1 VTAAGVKRTLALA
14 ALLTLLTSVESALS
28 HDLLNNE
35 ALYLLA
41 AWKWWRPEFLAH
53 DWSFAVPWR
62 EHALFNAAAGLLS
75 LAFPLGVFK
84 WVLRILGWLAAYAGL
99 VALLRRLA
107 VPWWVI
113 PVGIVGWQV
122 GGEAFV
128 GGEWVIGGAEAK
140 VPSYAAL
147 FASLTAFLDRRYVAG
162 GLLLGLCF
170 SLHPAVGAGAAV
182 GVGVALLADRAP
194 WRRFALAGAAGL
206 AAGLPGL
213 VASAGV
219 SRGTGT
225 GGDAWEFIVRARLPH
240 HLDPYTFAPGGYLAL
255 AIFGGLLALLA
266 SRWRRDRETRFVAAF
281 TAGTALLFVGGIA
294 ARAAGAWPLLQV
306 YPFRLLPLVLPM
318 LVTPLLLA
326 EAVRHRKH
334 PAARGRALMAA
345 GVALGVL
352 LIRLDRLPGLGS
364 HAADSAAW
372 AAADS
377 RENHRTLES
386 AVAWVADSAPAD
398 AVVLASPTSKRAF
411 WDFRRALVV
420 NWPALRYDRFTE
432 WLGRMDA
439 LVGPVP
445 ADGSLPLR
453 AFDARFEAIPADSM
467 AALGSRYGAT
477 LVVTRAKYLFP
488 VRFRSGTV
496 SVYAL
501 PAGGSLSPP
510 RPRP

>member
-1 VTAAGVKRTLALA
+1 MRAAEARRTLALA
-14 ALLTLLTSVESALS
+14 ALLTLLTAVESARS
-28 HDLLNNE
+28 GDLLNNE
-35 ALYLLA
+35 ALYLLS

-75 LAFPLGVFK
+75 LALPLGGFK
-84 WVLRILGWLAAYAGL
+84 WVLRLVCWFAAFAGL

-122 GGEAFV
+122 GGEAFL

-140 VPSYAAL
+140 VPAYAAL
-147 FASLTAFLDRRYVAG
+147 FASLAACLDRRYVAG

-182 GVGVALLADRAP
+182 GVGVALLADHTP
-194 WRRFALAGAAGL
+194 WRRLALAGAAGL
-206 AAGLPGL
+206 AAALPGL

-225 GGDAWEFIVRARLPH
+225 ADGAWEFIVRARLPH
-240 HLDPYTFAPGGYLAL
+240 HLDPYTFPPGGYLAI
-255 AIFGGLLALLA
+255 AVFGGLLALLA
-266 SRWRRDRETRFVAAF
+266 FRWRPDRETRFVAAF
-281 TAGTALLFVGGIA
+281 TAGTALLFAGGIA

-326 EAVRHRKH
+326 EVARHWTQ
-334 PAARGRALMAA
+334 PDRGRALAA
-345 GVALGVL
+345 AAVALAVL
-352 LIRLDRLPGLGS
+352 FIRLDRLPGLGARIGGRAVWGTTHTREDRRS
-364 HAADSAAW
+364 LADAT
-372 AAADS
+372 
-377 RENHRTLES
+377 R
-386 AVAWVADSAPAD
+386 WVADSAPAD
-398 AVVLASPTSKRAF
+398 AIVLVSPTSKRAF

-420 NWPALRYDRFTE
+420 NWPALRYDRFADWRARLE
-432 WLGRMDA
+432 A
-439 LVGPVP
+439 LAGPLP
-445 ADGSLPLR
+445 TDGSVPLR
-453 AFDARFEAIPADSM
+453 GLDARFEALPADSM
-467 AALGSRYGAT
+467 VGLGRRYGAT
-477 LVVTRAKYLFP
+477 LVVTRASYPFP

-501 PAGGSLSPP
+501 PPGGSLSPP
-510 RPRP
+510 GPRP

>member
-1 VTAAGVKRTLALA
+1 MTSAGGRRTLALA
-14 ALLTLLTSVESALS
+14 AFLTLLTAVESALS
-28 HDLLNNE
+28 HELLNNE

-75 LAFPLGVFK
+75 LAFPLDLFK
-84 WVLRILGWLAAYAGL
+84 WVLRLLCWLAAYAGL

-140 VPSYAAL
+140 VPAYAAL
-147 FASLTAFLDRRYVAG
+147 FASLAALLDRRYVAG

-170 SLHPAVGAGAAV
+170 SLHPAVGVGAGV
-182 GVGVALLADRAP
+182 GVAVALLADRTP
-194 WRRFALAGAAGL
+194 WRPLAVAGVAGFVAA
-206 AAGLPGL
+206 LPGL
-213 VASAGV
+213 LTSAGV
-219 SRGTGT
+219 SRGTGA

-240 HLDPYTFAPGGYLAL
+240 HLDPFTFAPGGYLAL
-255 AIFGGLLALLA
+255 AIFGGLLGLLA
-266 SRWRRDRETRFVAAF
+266 FRWRRDRETRFIAAF
-281 TAGTALLFVGGIA
+281 VAGTALLFAGGIA

-306 YPFRLLPLVLPM
+306 YPFRLLPVVLPM

-326 EAVRHRKH
+326 EAARQWKN
-334 PAARGRALMAA
+334 PAARGRALAAA

-352 LIRLDRLPGLGS
+352 LLRPDRLPGLGT
-364 HAADSAAW
+364 HAAGHAVRDAATPREDRRSL
-372 AAADS
+372 AA
-377 RENHRTLES
+377 

-398 AVVLASPTSKRAF
+398 AVVLASPTSKQAF

-420 NWPALRYDRFTE
+420 NWSALRYDRFTE
-432 WLGRMDA
+432 WRGRMDA

-453 AFDARFEAIPADSM
+453 GFDARFEAIPGDSM
-467 AALGSRYGAT
+467 AALGRRYGAT
-477 LVVTRAKYLFP
+477 LVVTRARYPFP
-488 VRFRSGTV
+488 ARFRSGAV

-501 PAGGSLSPP
+501 TGPAGLSPP
-510 RPRP
+510 TRQP